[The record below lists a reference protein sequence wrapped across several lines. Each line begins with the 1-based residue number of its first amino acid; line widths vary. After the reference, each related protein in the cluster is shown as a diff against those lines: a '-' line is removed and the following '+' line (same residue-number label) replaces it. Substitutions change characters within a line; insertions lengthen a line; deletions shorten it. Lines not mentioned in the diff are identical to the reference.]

1 LATVG
6 DRIKQIRESRGLTQD
21 QLCKMANIS
30 KGFLSDVENSKR
42 NISSQKLLAV
52 SNSLGASIDYLL
64 KGEVQENTKTS
75 SVTFPPE
82 LSEAAEKY
90 AWTYSQTYE
99 LLTATSS
106 IVARRSTRDK
116 KNISIEDW
124 KHLFDTFKG
133 VFG

>member
-1 LATVG
+1 MATVG

-21 QLCKMANIS
+21 QLCRMANIS

-90 AWTYSQTYE
+90 AWTYSQTHE

-106 IVARRSTRDK
+106 IVARRSTHDK
-116 KNISIEDW
+116 KKISVEDW
-124 KHLFDTFKG
+124 KQLFDTFKG